1 MRAIRWKR
9 PNGAAAGIER
19 CQGGGEPAGLV
30 GAAAGIPGGPLA
42 VLAMLSFSYGLF
54 IIFKHL
60 LYGDAVRGWATL
72 ITVVLFFAG
81 VNMLSLGVVGEYV
94 ASIFAEVKH
103 RPLYLVH
110 RRRGQGLASGQPP
123 APSQGQDSAQSQT
136 QQQD

>member
-1 MRAIRWKR
+1 
-9 PNGAAAGIER
+9 
-19 CQGGGEPAGLV
+19 
-30 GAAAGIPGGPLA
+30 
-42 VLAMLSFSYGLF
+42 
-54 IIFKHL
+54 
-60 LYGDAVRGWATL
+60 L

-110 RRRGQGLASGQPP
+110 RRRGQGLASGQTP
-123 APSQGQDSAQSQT
+123 APSQGQDSTQSQA